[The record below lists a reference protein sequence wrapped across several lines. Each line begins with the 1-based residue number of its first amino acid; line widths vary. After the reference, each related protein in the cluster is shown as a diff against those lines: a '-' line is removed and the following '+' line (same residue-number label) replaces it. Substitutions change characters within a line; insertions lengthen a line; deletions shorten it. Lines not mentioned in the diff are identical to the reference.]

1 MNSSSGSMVL
11 RHLCNVSDTLL
22 CPKFLMIIKSNKGN
36 KEFSQIDTSLAPL
49 VAWHNFIYIVNM
61 LM

>member
-36 KEFSQIDTSLAPL
+36 KELIKVIKSFPKLIL
-49 VAWHNFIYIVNM
+49 V
-61 LM
+61 